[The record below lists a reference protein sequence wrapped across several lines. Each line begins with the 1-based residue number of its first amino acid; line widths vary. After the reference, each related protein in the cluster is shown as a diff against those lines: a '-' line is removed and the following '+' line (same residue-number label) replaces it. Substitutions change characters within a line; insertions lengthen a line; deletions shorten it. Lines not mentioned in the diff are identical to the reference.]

1 MLNAIDSL
9 RKAGVWSENRDPNE
23 QDLIKIIQDQKK
35 QFEESQKSYFENKQE
50 YDDSL
55 NNYDIS
61 QWYTRRSNDAVQ
73 NWGNWMYKMP
83 TTMGTSWSAFDKQM
97 TSMVGTIVGSAIGS
111 AGTGA
116 ILGSSVAPGIGT
128 AIGTAVGAIAG
139 AITGQITGGIEARKQ
154 ESHMEAFM
162 GYSEKVKDL
171 AEKAGVNL
179 SAIADNTKQQ
189 LNERGI
195 DTTNMTNDMLIE
207 YALSDRS
214 IQTGSTQFNEIAD
227 NEFAASRRVY
237 DRNNALG
244 LGEVVSDL
252 SYIFPIR
259 RWGGNLIG
267 KLFKPAV
274 KGAKK
279 LVPNALMDGLNLR
292 FSKGLEIAAAGAI
305 ARNRTIAKDAW
316 GFVKDSMF
324 RGVIEGTEEGAQAMI
339 VDEYKA
345 GKYDNEYANE
355 GLPDIDDLQSWTD
368 LGETVGLR
376 AKALS
381 AWVGLNDEY
390 KDDQQMSEEMW
401 SGFLLSMINPQGLM
415 VGGPQVAVR
424 LNTLM
429 QLPKVSKY
437 LQQSLEKQ
445 DAIQGFQDYFKNLR
459 EGLPSGRTWNEAL
472 DILANELKTVKAD
485 GKTRNYNLDP
495 LVLTD
500 GQTIPTNEDV
510 DAFIEEQKS
519 NADQLSAFYKVFQK
533 TLKKNNIS
541 VPEEDQ
547 DLYAAL
553 TVGVRAEQANNNQ
566 LSNILKGL
574 QKAFTM
580 QNTTSDEFKNDVN
593 RILKTSKDKTA
604 EDYTAIA
611 AINNINMMLDY
622 LIDRSSSTPSRQRL
636 KNLLKNNGYLSKVNA
651 LDDAKIEL
659 AYQGL
664 ADELIKER
672 DSLINQ
678 FKKYHEDVD
687 AELLQSMDL
696 LSENAEFQTRGR
708 GMARSMSDAMTM
720 SRLLEE
726 KEKQYMNPTQEF
738 VEQRVKEY
746 KDMLNRQ
753 RALADNANAA
763 ARNNTEPTVV
773 QELT

>member
-1 MLNAIDSL
+1 MA
-9 RKAGVWSENRDPNE
+9 
-23 QDLIKIIQDQKK
+23 
-35 QFEESQKSYFENKQE
+35 
-50 YDDSL
+50 
-55 NNYDIS
+55 
-61 QWYTRRSNDAVQ
+61 
-73 NWGNWMYKMP
+73 
-83 TTMGTSWSAFDKQM
+83 
-97 TSMVGTIVGSAIGS
+97 GTIIGSAIGS

-116 ILGSSVAPGIGT
+116 LLGSSVAPGIGT
-128 AIGTAVGAIAG
+128 AIGTAVGAITGAVAG
-139 AITGQITGGIEARKQ
+139 QFAGGIEARKQ

-171 AEKAGVNL
+171 AEKSGVNL
-179 SAIADNTKQQ
+179 SVIADNTKQQ

-195 DTTNMTNDMLIE
+195 DTSNMTNDMLIE

-227 NEFAASRRVY
+227 KEFAASRRVY

-252 SYIFPIR
+252 SYVFPIR
-259 RWGGNLIG
+259 RWGGNMIS
-267 KLFKPAV
+267 KLFSPVTKS
-274 KGAKK
+274 AKK
-279 LVPNALMDGLNLR
+279 LVPNALRDGLNLR

-355 GLPDIDDLQSWTD
+355 DLPDVDDIQSWTD
-368 LGETVGLR
+368 LGETIGLR

-415 VGGPQVAVR
+415 IGGPQVAVR

-429 QLPKVSKY
+429 QLPKVSSY

-445 DAIQGFQDYFKNLR
+445 DAIARYSDYFKNLR

-472 DILANELKTVKAD
+472 DIIAEELKSVKAD

-500 GQTIPTNEDV
+500 GQTMPTNKDV
-510 DAFIEEQKS
+510 DDFISEQKED
-519 NADQLSAFYKVFQK
+519 AEGLSTFYKSFQK
-533 TLKKNNIS
+533 TLNKNNIS
-541 VPEEDQ
+541 VPEEDK

-553 TVGVRAEQANNNQ
+553 TLAVRSEKAANDLN
-566 LSNILKGL
+566 K
-574 QKAFTM
+574 
-580 QNTTSDEFKNDVN
+580 N
-593 RILKTSKDKTA
+593 RINGLKRIVNTMNINSDKFKTAVEKTLKTKTEKTDA
-604 EDYTAIA
+604 DYNAIS
-611 AINNINMMLDY
+611 AINDLNGMLDY
-622 LIDRSSSTPSRQRL
+622 LIDHSSSTPNKQL
-636 KNLLKNNGYLSKVNA
+636 VKQLLKQNGYLSQTNA

-659 AYQGL
+659 AYQEL
-664 ADELIKER
+664 AEELIKER
-672 DSLINQ
+672 DSLIEQ
-678 FKKYHEDVD
+678 FKKYHEDID
-687 AELLQSMDL
+687 EDTLRSMDL
-696 LSENAEFQTRGR
+696 LSEDPLF
-708 GMARSMSDAMTM
+708 
-720 SRLLEE
+720 
-726 KEKQYMNPTQEF
+726 
-738 VEQRVKEY
+738 
-746 KDMLNRQ
+746 
-753 RALADNANAA
+753 
-763 ARNNTEPTVV
+763 
-773 QELT
+773 

>member
-1 MLNAIDSL
+1 MA
-9 RKAGVWSENRDPNE
+9 
-23 QDLIKIIQDQKK
+23 
-35 QFEESQKSYFENKQE
+35 
-50 YDDSL
+50 
-55 NNYDIS
+55 
-61 QWYTRRSNDAVQ
+61 
-73 NWGNWMYKMP
+73 
-83 TTMGTSWSAFDKQM
+83 
-97 TSMVGTIVGSAIGS
+97 GTIIGSAIGS

-116 ILGSSVAPGIGT
+116 LLGSSVAPGIGT
-128 AIGTAVGAIAG
+128 AIGTAVGAITG
-139 AITGQITGGIEARKQ
+139 AVTGQLAGGIEARKQ

-252 SYIFPIR
+252 SYVFPIR
-259 RWGGNLIG
+259 RWGGNMIA
-267 KLFKPAV
+267 KLFSPV
-274 KGAKK
+274 TKGAKK
-279 LVPNALMDGLNLR
+279 LVPNALRDGLNLR

-355 GLPDIDDLQSWTD
+355 DLPDVDDIQSWTD
-368 LGETVGLR
+368 LGETIGLR

-415 VGGPQVAVR
+415 IGGPQVAVR

-429 QLPKVSKY
+429 QLPKVSSY

-445 DAIQGFQDYFKNLR
+445 DAIARYSDYFKNLR

-472 DILANELKTVKAD
+472 DIIAEELKSVKAD

-500 GQTIPTNEDV
+500 GQTMPTNKDV
-510 DAFIEEQKS
+510 DDFIQEQKED
-519 NADQLSAFYKVFQK
+519 AEGLSTFYKAFQK
-533 TLKKNNIS
+533 TLNKNNIS
-541 VPEEDQ
+541 VPEEDK

-553 TVGVRAEQANNNQ
+553 TLAVRSEKA
-566 LSNILKGL
+566 SNDLNK
-574 QKAFTM
+574 
-580 QNTTSDEFKNDVN
+580 N
-593 RILKTSKDKTA
+593 RINGLKKIVNTMNINSDKFKTAVEKALKTKTEKTDA
-604 EDYTAIA
+604 DYNAIS
-611 AINNINMMLDY
+611 AINDLNGMLDY
-622 LIDRSSSTPSRQRL
+622 LIDHSSSTPGKQL
-636 KNLLKNNGYLSKVNA
+636 VKQLLKQNGYLSQTNA

-659 AYQGL
+659 AYQEL
-664 ADELIKER
+664 AEELIKER
-672 DSLINQ
+672 DSLIEQ
-678 FKKYHEDVD
+678 FKKYHEDIDED
-687 AELLQSMDL
+687 ALRSMDL
-696 LSENAEFQTRGR
+696 LSEDPLF
-708 GMARSMSDAMTM
+708 
-720 SRLLEE
+720 
-726 KEKQYMNPTQEF
+726 
-738 VEQRVKEY
+738 
-746 KDMLNRQ
+746 
-753 RALADNANAA
+753 
-763 ARNNTEPTVV
+763 
-773 QELT
+773 